1 MPDETLTKKDLELIN
16 YQIKELGGKIDSNN
30 IQLSEKI
37 DDLRLNYTSRLDT
50 LDQFQRNAD
59 KVFAAKVEQNKVN
72 ESLDKR
78 TARLEDW
85 QNKVIGG
92 LVLLNIILGFILIYY
107 KK

>member
-59 KVFAAKVEQNKVN
+59 KVFGANN
-72 ESLDKR
+72 FSSISIS
-78 TARLEDW
+78 RL
-85 QNKVIGG
+85 
-92 LVLLNIILGFILIYY
+92 Y
-107 KK
+107 